1 MAGKSEIVVCQAI
14 NFAIAPFVHF
24 RRASAV
30 PGRMRGYRLAYR
42 SRPEPGGT
50 NQVLRRTPRP
60 SAQVY
65 PQPSNIGLL
74 QLKSLVSWEPGT
86 PFCDRSRGRQ

>member
-14 NFAIAPFVHF
+14 KFAIAPFVHF
-24 RRASAV
+24 GVLPPS

-50 NQVLRRTPRP
+50 HQVLRRTPRP
-60 SAQVY
+60 SA
-65 PQPSNIGLL
+65 NFGLL

-86 PFCDRSRGRQ
+86 PFL